1 MNAGNA
7 APRKIGRVR
16 KILGFLAEEWVV
28 QLTLV
33 AAVVTVIVDGFL
45 SLGVYSIA

>member
-1 MNAGNA
+1 MNAGKA

-16 KILGFLAEEWVV
+16 KVVGFLMEEWVI

-33 AAVVTVIVDGFL
+33 FAVATVIVDGFL
-45 SLGVYSIA
+45 SLGGSSIA